1 MADRRRPAPPPPPP
15 PLNSGAILEA
25 LDRHRVRY
33 VLIGGLAAVAYGSH
47 LVTADID
54 ITPAP
59 DRANLGRLAA
69 ALRELEAKLRVP
81 DQEYPVDFPLDERT
95 FDRFTTATFRT
106 RHGDLDVVLRPDAP
120 GGRSFTHKQLAERS
134 VIREAFGMKIR
145 LAALEDIIA
154 SKEASARDRDLAALP
169 MLHRLRE
176 QLRREQG
183 AT

>member
-1 MADRRRPAPPPPPP
+1 MADRRRSPLPPP
-15 PLNSGAILEA
+15 PLNSETIVKA
-25 LDRHRVRY
+25 LDRYGVRY

-54 ITPAP
+54 ITPAA

-81 DQEYPVDFPLDERT
+81 DVDYPVDFPLDEKT
-95 FDRFTTATFRT
+95 FDQFTTATFRT

-120 GGRSFTHKQLAERS
+120 GGRSFTFKELASRA
-134 VIREAFGMKIR
+134 VKKEAFGVTIH
-145 LAALEDIIA
+145 LASLDDIIA

-169 MLHRLRE
+169 TLHRLRAR
-176 QLRREQG
+176 LRGRRI
-183 AT
+183 